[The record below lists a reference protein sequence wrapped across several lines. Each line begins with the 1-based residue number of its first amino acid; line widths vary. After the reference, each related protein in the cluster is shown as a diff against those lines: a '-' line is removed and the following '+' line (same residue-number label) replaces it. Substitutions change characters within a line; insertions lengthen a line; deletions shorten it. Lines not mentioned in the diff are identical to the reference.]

1 MVLNCFLLDV
11 FQKIT
16 VAECI
21 ETQSKAMMMLTIDQL
36 SYLLKFALQKMK
48 QPGVSTQLCVSPWE
62 FAANRADHVMFPRM
76 VCFPRFIFYCN
87 LTWVLACFL
96 FCLMLLFG
104 PLMQEKKS
112 SLTIKFAAVEKCS
125 HVSHTSVLHGILSG
139 VHVQMISNH
148 GTNSSWHCAVNGRSR
163 LD

>member
-62 FAANRADHVMFPRM
+62 FTANQSDLVMFPRM
-76 VCFPRFIFYCN
+76 VCFPLFIFIV
-87 LTWVLACFL
+87 T
-96 FCLMLLFG
+96 LL
-104 PLMQEKKS
+104 ES
-112 SLTIKFAAVEKCS
+112 
-125 HVSHTSVLHGILSG
+125 
-139 VHVQMISNH
+139 
-148 GTNSSWHCAVNGRSR
+148 
-163 LD
+163 

>member
-48 QPGVSTQLCVSPWE
+48 QPGVSTLLCVSPWE
-62 FAANRADHVMFPRM
+62 FAATGLIIS
-76 VCFPRFIFYCN
+76 CFQGWRVSP
-87 LTWVLACFL
+87 VLFS
-96 FCLMLLFG
+96 F
-104 PLMQEKKS
+104 
-112 SLTIKFAAVEKCS
+112 
-125 HVSHTSVLHGILSG
+125 
-139 VHVQMISNH
+139 
-148 GTNSSWHCAVNGRSR
+148 
-163 LD
+163 